1 MGKRSIAAGSRDVA
15 QLGRRFQG
23 QVLLPGQ
30 GGYDQARRVWNA
42 MVDRRPAVI
51 VRCASPADVA
61 AGVRFGRARGLEV
74 GVRGG
79 GHSVLG
85 LSVPEGG
92 LMLDLSPLGAVG
104 VDPDRRR
111 AWVQGGALLGAL
123 DRATQRFGLAT
134 TAGNVSHT
142 GVGGLTLGG
151 GMGWLARRHGLACDN
166 VTRFQ
171 LVTAD
176 GELLQASGQE
186 HPDLYWGL
194 RGGGGNFGVVTEFE
208 FTLHPVGTAALLV
221 DLFYRPEDAPAAL
234 RRWRELLAEAPRE
247 ATLTA
252 WVGTTGPWSF
262 LPAALWERPL
272 ASVGY
277 VWVGHPD
284 QGRKLLAALRDGTP
298 PVAERVQ
305 QLSYLELQTMDD
317 EAHRPGRLRRYW
329 KGHYLRELDDGAIGA
344 FLSRG
349 DDGAGDPVLLPAGS
363 LQSYGGAIAAV
374 GDGETAFGHR
384 DALVE
389 FVAVAA
395 WTDPAEDQAQISAAR
410 GYGAA
415 VEPFASGV
423 YVNDLTDEGQA
434 GIRRA
439 YGPATL
445 ARLAALK
452 DRYDPGNLFH
462 LNHNI
467 QPHTEQPG

>member
-1 MGKRSIAAGSRDVA
+1 MHDRILYRLTDSPDLAW
-15 QLGRRFQG
+15 LRRGFQG
-23 QVLLPGQ
+23 QVLLPDQ
-30 GGYDQARRVWNA
+30 DGYHQARQVWNA

-51 VRCASPADVA
+51 ARCTSPADVA
-61 AGVRFGRARGLEV
+61 GAVRFAQAQELEV
-74 GVRGG
+74 GVRCG

-92 LMLDLSPLGAVG
+92 LMLDLTLMGGVR

-111 AWVQGGALLGAL
+111 AWVAGGALLGDL
-123 DRATQRFGLAT
+123 DRATQPYGLAT

-151 GMGWLARRHGLACDN
+151 GMGWLARRLGLACDN

-171 LVTAD
+171 LVTAE
-176 GELLQASGQE
+176 GELLYASEQE

-208 FTLHPVGTAALLV
+208 FDLHPVGTAALLV
-221 DLFYRPEDAPAAL
+221 DLFHRLEDAPRAL
-234 RRWRELLAEAPRE
+234 RRWRELAAEAPRQ

-262 LPAALWERPL
+262 LPPELRDRPL

-277 VWVGHPD
+277 VWVGDPD
-284 QGRKLLAALRDGTP
+284 QGRQLLPALREGTPP

-305 QLSYLELQTMDD
+305 ELSYLELQTMDD
-317 EAHRPGRLRRYW
+317 EAHRHGRLRRYW
-329 KGHYLRELDDGAIGA
+329 KGHYLRDLGDGAIAA
-344 FLSRG
+344 FLGRG
-349 DDGAGDPVLLPAGS
+349 DDGDGDPALLPSGS
-363 LQSYGGAIAAV
+363 LQSYGGAIAEVA
-374 GDGETAFGHR
+374 DDETAFGHR

-389 FVAVAA
+389 FVAVAG
-395 WTDPAEDQAQISAAR
+395 WTDPAQDQARMAAAR
-410 GYGAA
+410 RYGAL

-439 YGPATL
+439 YGPDKL
-445 ARLAALK
+445 VRLGALK
-452 DRYDPGNLFH
+452 DRYDPENVFH

-467 QPHTEQPG
+467 RPRRR

>member
-1 MGKRSIAAGSRDVA
+1 MVNRSITTDSPDLAR
-15 QLGRRFQG
+15 LRRGFRR
-23 QVLLPGQ
+23 QVLLPNQ
-30 GGYDQARRVWNA
+30 PGYDTARRVWNA

-51 VRCASPADVA
+51 ARCASQADVA
-61 AGVRFGRARGLEV
+61 AGLRFGRAQGLEV

-92 LMLDLSPLGAVG
+92 LMLDLSPMGLVR

-111 AWVQGGALLGAL
+111 AWVAGGALLGDL
-123 DRATQRFGLAT
+123 DRATQPYGLAT

-151 GMGWLARRHGLACDN
+151 GMGWLARRYGLACDN

-171 LVTAD
+171 LVTAE
-176 GELLQASGQE
+176 GKLLYASESE

-208 FTLHPVGTAALLV
+208 FTLHQVGTAALLV
-221 DLFYRPEDAPAAL
+221 DLFYAPQDAPRML
-234 RRWRELLAEAPRE
+234 RRWRELLADAPRE

-252 WVGTTGPWSF
+252 WVGTTGPWSI
-262 LPAALWERPL
+262 LPPELRDRPMAA
-272 ASVGY
+272 VGY
-277 VWVGHPD
+277 VWVGDPD
-284 QGRKLLAALRDGTP
+284 QGRKLLPALRDRTPP

-305 QLSYLELQTMDD
+305 ELTYLELQTMDD
-317 EAHRPGRLRRYW
+317 EAHRHGLLRRYW
-329 KGHYLRELDDGAIGA
+329 KGHYLRDLGDGAIEA

-349 DDGAGDPVLLPAGS
+349 DDGDGDPALLPSGS

-374 GDGETAFGHR
+374 GDDESAFGHR

-389 FVAVAA
+389 FVAVAG
-395 WTDPAEDQAQISAAR
+395 WTDPAQDQARTAAAR
-410 GYGAA
+410 RYGAA

-439 YGPATL
+439 YGADTL

-452 DRYDPGNLFH
+452 DRYDPGNVFH

-467 QPHTEQPG
+467 RPRRR